1 MDMEQCGNE
10 EQSYTCDKSGGR
22 EALSS
27 HQMDKAK

>member
-1 MDMEQCGNE
+1 MDAKQCGNKE
-10 EQSYTCDKSGGR
+10 HPHTRGESGGR